1 MREYCGIGGGGG
13 GGREGWGGGGW
24 SDTAG
29 TENQTPN
36 CKTTASVIVFHVRF
50 FYL

>member
-1 MREYCGIGGGGG
+1 MREYCGIGGT
-13 GGREGWGGGGW
+13 GRGAGGGGW

-29 TENQTPN
+29 AENQTPN